1 MKQYWFARFL
11 VIVLLIAGVS
21 LPVSAQS
28 GRKRQ
33 GKSPSQTTTQNK
45 EKTLN
50 QDSPKNEPEEEEEEE
65 KPSSKPL
72 ADNTPTTVTDDGTIK
87 LETSLV
93 TIPVSV
99 INSEGKFFS
108 NLKKRNFNIFED
120 DVKQEIA
127 SFQSIEA
134 PFHVVLTLDTSGS
147 TRFKLEDIQ
156 SAAFAFVK
164 QLRAEDKVMIVSFDN
179 SVYQWSDFTSDRELL
194 RQAIYQTKT
203 GGSTKLYEAVDLGI
217 SEFLASVDGRKAIV
231 LFTDGVDTAS
241 RRSSARSTLNLVQE
255 SDVVIYPVRYDTEA
269 DNAQGGVL
277 SGPGG
282 LPFPIPGRPRNP
294 NPRNPRDPRT
304 PPTSGG
310 KNDPRVPIPFTRLTN
325 FAFPGQWPR
334 QGPIGTPAPEGA
346 DDYRFAERYL
356 KDLATNS
363 GGQIYE
369 ADNLQNL
376 SDAFAAIAEDLR
388 NQYTLS
394 YYPTNG
400 VRDGSYRRIKVRV
413 NKKGAIVRARDGY
426 RAVPAVKPQAI
437 TESEKDNQKE
447 NRKKPGYKRKQVAGT
462 N

>member
-1 MKQYWFARFL
+1 MKHYWVARYL
-11 VIVLLIAGVS
+11 IIILLIAGVS

-33 GKSPSQTTTQNK
+33 GKSPSQSTTQDK
-45 EKTLN
+45 EKTTK
-50 QDSPKNEPEEEEEEE
+50 QDASKNEPEEEEEE
-65 KPSSKPL
+65 KPSNKPL

-108 NLKKRNFNIFED
+108 DLKKRNFTIFED
-120 DVKQEIA
+120 GVKQDIA
-127 SFQSIEA
+127 SFASIEV
-134 PFHVVLTLDTSGS
+134 PFNVVLTLDTSGS

-156 SAAFAFVK
+156 AAAFAFIK
-164 QLRAEDKVMIVSFDN
+164 QLRPEDKVMIVSFD
-179 SVYQWSDFTSDRELL
+179 SGVYQWSEFTSDREQL
-194 RQAIYQTKT
+194 RRAIYETKT
-203 GGSTKLYEAVDLGI
+203 GGSTKLYEAVDLGL
-217 SEFLASVDGRKAIV
+217 SEFLPQVEGRKAIV

-241 RRSSARSTLNLVQE
+241 RRSSARSTLKLVQE
-255 SDVVIYPVRYDTEA
+255 SDALIYPVRYDTEA

-282 LPFPIPGRPRNP
+282 LPFPVPGKRTP

-304 PPTSGG
+304 PPTGG
-310 KNDPRVPIPFTRLTN
+310 SDPRLPIPFSQLVN
-325 FAFPGQWPR
+325 YGFPQWPR
-334 QGPIGTPAPEGA
+334 QGPIPTPGSAEGA

-363 GGQIYE
+363 GGQIYD

-376 SDAFAAIAEDLR
+376 SDAFSAIAEDLR
-388 NQYTLS
+388 NQYAIS
-394 YYPTNG
+394 YYPSNG
-400 VRDGSYRRIKVRV
+400 VRDGSYRQIKVKV

-426 RAVPAVKPQAI
+426 RAVPAVQAQAI
-437 TESEKDNQKE
+437 NDGKKDNKE
-447 NRKKPGYKRKQVAGT
+447 DRKKPGYKRKQVAG
-462 N
+462 NN

>member
-11 VIVLLIAGVS
+11 VIILLIAGVS

-33 GKSPSQTTTQNK
+33 GKSPSQTTTQEK
-45 EKTLN
+45 EKTLKL
-50 QDSPKNEPEEEEEEE
+50 DSSKNDPEEEEEEE
-65 KPSSKPL
+65 KPSNKPL

-93 TIPVSV
+93 SIPVSV

-108 NLKKRNFNIFED
+108 NLKKRNFTIFED
-120 DVKQEIA
+120 GVKQEIA
-127 SFQSIEA
+127 SFQSIEV

-164 QLRAEDKVMIVSFDN
+164 QLRPEDKVMIVSFDN
-179 SVYQWSDFTSDRELL
+179 SVYQWSDFTNDRELL

-217 SEFLASVDGRKAIV
+217 SEFLAGIEGRKAIV

-241 RRSSARSTLNLVQE
+241 RRSSARSTLKLVQE
-255 SDVVIYPVRYDTEA
+255 SDAIIYPVRYDTEA

-282 LPFPIPGRPRNP
+282 LPFPIPGRSRTP
-294 NPRNPRDPRT
+294 NPRRPQDPRT
-304 PPTSGG
+304 PPTSG
-310 KNDPRVPIPFTRLTN
+310 KNDPRLPIPFSRLTN

-363 GGQIYE
+363 GGQVYD

-376 SDAFAAIAEDLR
+376 SDAFSAIAEDLR

-400 VRDGSYRRIKVRV
+400 VRDGSYRQIKVKV

-426 RAVPAVKPQAI
+426 RATPAVKTQAI
-437 TESEKDNQKE
+437 NDNQKE
-447 NRKKPGYKRKQVAGT
+447 EQKEKRKKPGYKRKQIAGT

>member
-1 MKQYWFARFL
+1 MKQYWVARFL
-11 VIVLLIAGVS
+11 VIILLIAGVS

-33 GKSPSQTTTQNK
+33 VKSPSQTTTQDK

-50 QDSPKNEPEEEEEEE
+50 QDSSKNDPEEEEEEE

-108 NLKKRNFNIFED
+108 NLKKRNFTIFED
-120 DVKQEIA
+120 GVKQDIA
-127 SFQSIEA
+127 SFASIEV

-156 SAAFAFVK
+156 AAAFAFVK

-179 SVYQWSDFTSDRELL
+179 SVYQWSDFTNDRELL

-217 SEFLASVDGRKAIV
+217 SEFLAQVNGRKAVV

-241 RRSSARSTLNLVQE
+241 RRSSARSTLKLVQE
-255 SDVVIYPVRYDTEA
+255 SDAIIYPVRYDTEA
-269 DNAQGGVL
+269 DNDQGGIL

-282 LPFPIPGRPRNP
+282 LPFPIPGKPRTP

-304 PPTSGG
+304 PPTSG
-310 KNDPRVPIPFTRLTN
+310 KNDPRLPIPFNRLTN

-363 GGQIYE
+363 GGQVYE

-376 SDAFAAIAEDLR
+376 SDAFSAIAEDLR

-394 YYPTNG
+394 YYPSNA
-400 VRDGSYRRIKVRV
+400 VRDGSYRQIKVKV

-426 RAVPAVKPQAI
+426 RAVPSVQPRAMNENQK
-437 TESEKDNQKE
+437 ENQKE
-447 NRKKPGYKRKQVAGT
+447 NRKKPGYKRKQVAG
-462 N
+462 NN